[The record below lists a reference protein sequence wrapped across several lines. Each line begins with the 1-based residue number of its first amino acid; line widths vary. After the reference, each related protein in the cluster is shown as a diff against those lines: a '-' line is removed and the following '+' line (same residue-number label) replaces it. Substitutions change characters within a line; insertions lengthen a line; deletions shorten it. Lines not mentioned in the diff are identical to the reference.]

1 MTSIASHC
9 MIANLQIGVWT
20 GHRLDKKATQQ
31 VIAEADAEADAARVN
46 KHLIGKDK
54 LKPITTAQGK
64 IRLYF
69 YDKTSP
75 WKDNGD
81 RILTRVMYP
90 RFIEDFGVMQAEFNG
105 AVADFLKNIYPEEVA
120 RAEFRMGE
128 LFDVNDYPSAR
139 ELKNKFF
146 VNLDIDAV
154 SEANDFRVNLGK
166 DTVAGIR
173 KEIEDATEKRLVAAQ
188 AHVWGRMAKTVEHFR
203 DRMNADVF
211 KDATITNLE
220 ELADILPGLNVT
232 NDPEIN
238 RLAKEIKS
246 KLLGYEPKDLRGD
259 DKLRET
265 LGKEAKKIMTD
276 IGGFMKAFQQGGK

>member
-1 MTSIASHC
+1 

-31 VIAEADAEADAARVN
+31 VIADNDAEGDAARVN

-90 RFIEDFGVMQAEFNG
+90 RFIEDFGTMKSEFDG
-105 AVADFLKNIYPEEVA
+105 AVVDFLKNVYPAEVA
-120 RAEFRMGE
+120 RAEFRMGSM
-128 LFDVNDYPSAR
+128 FDPNDYPTPR
-139 ELKNKFF
+139 ELKSRFF

-166 DTVAGIR
+166 DTVMGIR
-173 KEIEDATEKRLVAAQ
+173 KEIEDATERRLVAAQ
-188 AHVWGRMAKTVEHFR
+188 AHVWGRLAKTVEHFR
-203 DRMNADVF
+203 DRMKADVF
-211 KDATITNLE
+211 KDATIENLA
-220 ELADILPGLNVT
+220 ELAEILPGLNVT

-238 RLAKEIKS
+238 RLAKDIKS
-246 KLLGYEPKDLRGD
+246 SLLGHTPKDLRAD
-259 DKLRET
+259 DKLRKT
-265 LGKEAKKIMTD
+265 LGKEAKRIMTD
-276 IGGFMKAFQQGGK
+276 IGGFMKAFEGAK

>member
-20 GHRLDKKATQQ
+20 GHRLDKKATAQ
-31 VIAEADAEADAARVN
+31 VIADADAEGDAARVN

-54 LKPITTAQGK
+54 LKAITTAQGK

-90 RFIEDFGVMQAEFNG
+90 RFIDEFGVMVSEFDG
-105 AVADFLKNIYPEEVA
+105 AVADFLKNVYPAEVA
-120 RAEFRMGE
+120 RAEFRMGSM
-128 LFDVNDYPSAR
+128 FDAKDYPTPR
-139 ELKNKFF
+139 ELKSRFF

-173 KEIEDATEKRLVAAQ
+173 KEIEDATERRLVAAQ
-188 AHVWGRMAKTVEHFR
+188 AHVWGRLAKTVDHFR
-203 DRMNADVF
+203 ERMKADVF
-211 KDATITNLE
+211 KDATIENLA
-220 ELADILPGLNVT
+220 ELAEILPGLNVT

-238 RLAKEIKS
+238 RLAKDIKS
-246 KLLGYEPKDLRGD
+246 SLLGHTPKDLRGD
-259 DKLRET
+259 DKLRKS
-265 LGKEAKKIMTD
+265 LGKEAKRIMTD
-276 IGGFMKAFQQGGK
+276 IGGFMKAFEGSK